1 MTKIKPKKVTIAN
14 PAAASSP
21 PPVANLST
29 FNLCKLIKL
38 LNRKKLLAL
47 KWFQRIGML
56 NRETACDN
64 CGRPMTLVHRQ
75 NCTGSRADKYEWECN
90 KCRMCTKSL
99 RNGTVFQSSKLSLQ
113 KITILMYFW
122 AHDFPPCVAQREL
135 SITVRTVNKWY
146 LLCQEACM
154 DALIRNTSKLGG
166 EGRNLEVVEGKLGKR
181 AVDNYRTPA
190 EHPVIGV
197 IDVDNGSCFLQ
208 VVIGNTKATLI
219 TLLKER
225 IANGTTLH
233 SKCWRLRDCYSDDK
247 FCKVVK
253 NHKLTLSNDEGNT
266 FQKLHAKV
274 CKSGDNVG
282 TELSFDPLL
291 CAAIYKNAMKNE
303 EFFFVKFLGE
313 LGTLYRDG
321 IRYEMMSQ
329 LEHADSE
336 PGTSRQQREAV
347 NVSEKMEWT
356 STVGSPCFRCR
367 SKQYT
372 NSEVQATASDEI
384 TICEETDEAQNVSV
398 SQQNVRRSG
407 CLPEGNSSAT
417 DDIIMLEDSCKSVN
431 SIVLEKSAEGPGY
444 ICHLGGSV
452 CDFVMEPVELET
464 VADHSGLERSAATSG
479 LVSEGDC
486 AEENVLLTLED
497 HNEMP
502 DSSAREKSKQ
512 VSKQSSEVVNCTA
525 NSVVLLEGDG
535 NLQNDVPVEEDGCM
549 SGSHDVID
557 IGGDELNEIRTDAD
571 MDDDRETEADTNV
584 EHINEIDISMEEQKD
599 VCDKVSEGR
608 TVETSVDEREV
619 TTCEEE
625 DVRGHVGV
633 TGDNGLHDED
643 SDTDTYEQKDANTGT
658 NVTAKRQSRI
668 VFKIRAKKKVVPL
681 KMILPAGWST
691 DVDSDVNGDGVGDD
705 EDIANADEK
714 READSELVNIDDA
727 DENSNECTGKGSHA
741 NATAAK
747 RRETD
752 SDLAN
757 IDDVEDNSDDC
768 TVEGSKT
775 NASSDRKKDATS
787 GPVKNVNAEIKAS
800 ERTVKGSKTNVTP
813 TRKRE
818 AASDLVNID
827 TVEDNADGHTVKRSK
842 TNETASRKKDA
853 TPDLVN
859 IDDAGDKANESTV
872 KLSKTIAG
880 KKRDS
885 ASDMIDTDNT
895 EGNANESIVKRSKT
909 AAGNKRDSTSNL
921 VDIDDAQV
929 DANKSTVKCSKTT
942 VDKKRD
948 STSDLVDIEDV
959 QDNLNESTVKC
970 SKTDAG
976 KKRDSA
982 SDSVDIDDAEGNV
995 NESTVNHSKTTA
1007 GKKRD
1012 SASNL
1017 VDIDDAEGNTNE
1029 CTVKR
1034 SKTTANADKERERGS
1049 AVVIIDGNENER
1061 TEVLSKR
1068 NPTGKRN
1075 NDVASTVVNIDDV
1088 DDSSDE
1094 QKDVLS
1100 KRNATSKRNSDMESN
1115 VVNIDDVDDSSDEQ
1129 KDILSRRNATGKR
1142 NSDAESDVVNI
1153 EDVDDNA
1160 GKCEGSPKN
1169 ANPVAQKESA
1179 IFADVIDIDEG
1190 DSDVELIETEAQS
1203 GPDVMVVCEQKRKVF
1218 PKEESQRHERRL
1230 LVDDVPCSLPKSV
1243 LRTYFAK
1250 YGRVEQIKILPMPS
1264 RRSQR
1269 YAVMEFNTKQAVDAI
1284 QAARPHVMESGVEFV
1299 TYRGSSRDV
1308 DTSLN
1313 TRLKDRIIVKVQKDN
1328 GKLTTDDIQQY
1339 FANYGHVYHI
1349 ERVILTGVESESST
1363 YIVSFEDYDCADVAC
1378 LNSPHTIKG
1387 VENITSEK
1395 IEDDELLLS
1404 GTEMDP
1410 ICIEYDSDVEEVP
1423 VDDPKTEPSFTRQSE
1438 ELKSLDEPSTSGL
1451 QSSAGK
1457 RLSGEGADMSRKKFC
1472 GYNTFERNVRTP
1484 QNTTV
1489 ANPIPSV
1496 SHLPGTRT
1504 PTVTNGRFGLYAP
1517 QGGSSNGGQGS
1528 GTNSWHTQGAP
1539 GRPFYRNPVQRP
1551 LQSATPAPRAGDA
1564 AGRDGGL
1571 ASVNGAAPG
1580 QTTAEAMAKVGAL
1593 LANAVQRGD
1602 DFRKRQAAVRPYR
1615 PQMQLQLQPRPQP
1628 QRPPFQPRLPQWRRP
1643 RPQNFQPREEH
1654 PWQPVKQEPES
1665 PTGPQRSLPVGV
1677 PIPSSG
1683 PANVRSF
1690 IPRAAGQQGPRF

>member
-233 SKCWRLRDCYSDDK
+233 SKCWRLRECYSDDK

-253 NHKLTLSNDEGNT
+253 NHKLTLSNEVGNT
-266 FQKLHAKV
+266 FQKLHAKA

-329 LEHADSE
+329 LEHTDSE
-336 PGTSRQQREAV
+336 AGTSSQQREAV

-384 TICEETDEAQNVSV
+384 TVCEETDEAQNVSV

-407 CLPEGNSSAT
+407 CLPEGNSSTT
-417 DDIIMLEDSCKSVN
+417 DDIIMLEDTCKSVS
-431 SIVLEKSAEGPGY
+431 SIMVEKSADGPGY

-464 VADHSGLERSAATSG
+464 VADHSGLERSATTSG
-479 LVSEGDC
+479 LVSEGVC

-497 HNEMP
+497 HNQMP
-502 DSSAREKSKQ
+502 NSSVREKSKQ
-512 VSKQSSEVVNCTA
+512 VSKQSSKVVNCTA
-525 NSVVLLEGDG
+525 NNVVLLEGDG

-571 MDDDRETEADTNV
+571 MEDDREPEANTNV

-599 VCDKVSEGR
+599 VCDKVNEGQ
-608 TVETSVDEREV
+608 TVETSVDEGEV
-619 TTCEEE
+619 TTCEEEE

-633 TGDNGLHDED
+633 TGDGDSEKAVHGLHDED

-714 READSELVNIDDA
+714 READSDLVNIDDA
-727 DENSNECTGKGSHA
+727 DENSNECAGKGSKA

-752 SDLAN
+752 SDLTN
-757 IDDVEDNSDDC
+757 IDDVEDNSDEC

-775 NASSDRKKDATS
+775 NASPDRKRDATS
-787 GPVKNVNAEIKAS
+787 GPVKNVNPEIKAS
-800 ERTVKGSKTNVTP
+800 ERTVKGRKTNVTP

-827 TVEDNADGHTVKRSK
+827 SVEDNADGHTVKRSK

-859 IDDAGDKANESTV
+859 IDDAGDKTNESTV

-885 ASDMIDTDNT
+885 ASDLIDTEDT
-895 EGNANESIVKRSKT
+895 EGNANESTVKRSKT

-921 VDIDDAQV
+921 VDIDDAEV
-929 DANKSTVKCSKTT
+929 DANESTVKCSKKT

-948 STSDLVDIEDV
+948 SASDLVDIDDV
-959 QDNLNESTVKC
+959 QDNSNESTVKS

-982 SDSVDIDDAEGNV
+982 SDLVDIDDAESNV
-995 NESTVNHSKTTA
+995 NESSVNHSKTTA

-1029 CTVKR
+1029 CTVKC
-1034 SKTTANADKERERGS
+1034 SKTTANADKKEEGGS

-1094 QKDVLS
+1094 QKDVIS

-1129 KDILSRRNATGKR
+1129 KDVLSRRNATGKR

-1169 ANPVAQKESA
+1169 ANPVARKESA
-1179 IFADVIDIDEG
+1179 IFTDVIDVDEG

-1243 LRTYFAK
+1243 LRTYFGK
-1250 YGRVEQIKILPMPS
+1250 FGRVEQIKILPMPS

-1284 QAARPHVMESGVEFV
+1284 QAARPHVVESGVEFV

-1339 FANYGHVYHI
+1339 FATYGHVYHI
-1349 ERVILTGVESESST
+1349 ERVMLTGVESGSST
-1363 YIVSFEDYDCADVAC
+1363 YVVSFEDYDCADVAC

-1387 VENITSEK
+1387 VENITCEK
-1395 IEDDELLLS
+1395 MEDDELLLS

-1451 QSSAGK
+1451 QSSGGK
-1457 RLSGEGADMSRKKFC
+1457 RLSGEGADVSRKKFC

-1484 QNTTV
+1484 QNTTM

-1504 PTVTNGRFGLYAP
+1504 PTVTNGRIGLYTP
-1517 QGGSSNGGQGS
+1517 QGGSNSGGQGS

-1539 GRPFYRNPVQRP
+1539 GRPFYRNPA
-1551 LQSATPAPRAGDA
+1551 ATAGSPPR
-1564 AGRDGGL
+1564 
-1571 ASVNGAAPG
+1571 
-1580 QTTAEAMAKVGAL
+1580 
-1593 LANAVQRGD
+1593 
-1602 DFRKRQAAVRPYR
+1602 
-1615 PQMQLQLQPRPQP
+1615 
-1628 QRPPFQPRLPQWRRP
+1628 
-1643 RPQNFQPREEH
+1643 
-1654 PWQPVKQEPES
+1654 
-1665 PTGPQRSLPVGV
+1665 
-1677 PIPSSG
+1677 
-1683 PANVRSF
+1683 
-1690 IPRAAGQQGPRF
+1690 